1 MKLVDASIENMIDS
15 EGNELTL
22 VRKFGE
28 VIKSARLAA
37 DVYIN
42 DHKVFSAPVCVTENT
57 GWLIASIDCRFAF
70 SSSVAADRIL
80 IKVRHVGREEVLFS
94 SNTVNICIPLDVAD
108 YDADLNF
115 KLMSVW
121 QGNSGKT
128 QAAESR
134 LVKLVSTK
142 FKEFELD
149 DQPGP
154 NSNVVP
160 DDGTD
165 QDDPVDQTDPK
176 DPVDPSNNS
185 DNQDD
190 EPIDDPTD
198 PNNEPTDNLD
208 PEEP

>member
-1 MKLVDASIENMIDS
+1 MKLVDASIENMIDV

-28 VIKSARLAA
+28 AIKSARLAA

-42 DHKVFSAPVCVTENT
+42 DRKVFSAPVCVTENT
-57 GWLIASIDCRFAF
+57 GWLMASIDCRFAF
-70 SSSVAADRIL
+70 SSSVSADRIL
-80 IKVRHVGREEVLFS
+80 IRVRYVGREEVLFS

-121 QGNSGKT
+121 QGNSCKT

-142 FKEFELD
+142 FKEFDLD
-149 DQPGP
+149 KQPSP
-154 NSNVVP
+154 NSNVIP
-160 DDGTD
+160 DEDASS
-165 QDDPVDQTDPK
+165 DDTEFSDKPANDLDPK
-176 DPVDPSNNS
+176 
-185 DNQDD
+185 
-190 EPIDDPTD
+190 EP
-198 PNNEPTDNLD
+198 
-208 PEEP
+208 